1 MHQNGI
7 VVFSSRHQLVKEVL
21 LDIVTKT
28 MEVHVFLA
36 LV

>member
-1 MHQNGI
+1 MHQNGK
-7 VVFSSRHQLVKEVL
+7 VVFSSHHQLLKEVL
-21 LDIVTKT
+21 LDIVTKI

>member
-7 VVFSSRHQLVKEVL
+7 VMFPFHHQLVKEVL
-21 LDIVTKT
+21 LDIVIKT